1 MKRLLLFAALIGIA
15 IAADPIAKHPRELRF
30 PSREFTPPRAADFRH
45 KLSNGATAFLVEDH
59 EFPLI
64 NISVLIHTGEYLEPE
79 GKTGLAQLTGGQ
91 MRSGGTKTKPPA
103 AFDEEAAFLAAQ
115 ISSGI
120 ADVSGQASLNCL
132 SKDIDSGLAL
142 FVDMLRNPGFAEDRL
157 KLVKNQMLQSLA
169 RRNDNTA
176 SIERREMQRL
186 LRGDKHFS
194 TAQVTKASLEAIS
207 RQDLVEF
214 HDRYYYPSNF
224 VLAVSGD
231 FDTKQMLAKLDKAL
245 AEWPNRDVRIPDPPK
260 PEFTPVPGLYMVDK
274 KDVNQG
280 RVSMG
285 HLGVA
290 ISNPD
295 HLALGV
301 MNGILGGNGFSS
313 RILERVR
320 SDEGLAY
327 SAASAFQAGTYY
339 EGTFSV
345 SFQSKS
351 PSVAQAIAIVNEEIE
366 RLRTTKVSA
375 EELSTAIGHAVEAL
389 PLRFASPGLKAAQFA
404 NDYYSKLP
412 EDYWQKYSS
421 RVGAVTA
428 DEIQRV
434 ARTYLHPDKLAILAV
449 GDVDTMLRGNPDR
462 AQYSIAKL
470 AGDRGVIRIPLP
482 DPLTMIYP
490 AVAQ

>member
-1 MKRLLLFAALIGIA
+1 MVT
-15 IAADPIAKHPRELRF
+15 HPRALRF
-30 PSREFTPPRAADFRH
+30 PTREFTPPRAADYRH
-45 KLSNGATAFLVEDH
+45 KLSNGAMAFLVEDH

-64 NISVLIHTGEYLEPE
+64 NLSVMIRTGDYLEPA
-79 GKTGLAQLTGGQ
+79 GKTGLAQLTGAQ
-91 MRSGGTKTKPPA
+91 MRSGGTKSKPAA

-120 ADVSGQASLNCL
+120 GDISGHASLNCL

-142 FVDMLRNPGFAEDRL
+142 FVDMLRNPAFAEDRL
-157 KLVKNQMLQSLA
+157 KLAKNQMLQSLA
-169 RRNDNTA
+169 RRNDNTS
-176 SIERREMQRL
+176 SIERREYQRL
-186 LRGDKHFS
+186 LRGDKHFT
-194 TAQVTKASLEAIS
+194 TAEVTKASLEAIA

-231 FDTKQMLAKLDKAL
+231 FDTKQMVAKLEKAF
-245 AEWPNRDVRIPDPPK
+245 AEWPNHDARIPDPPK

-274 KDVNQG
+274 KDANQG
-280 RVSMG
+280 RVHMG
-285 HLGVA
+285 HLGVT

-295 HLALGV
+295 HIALGI

-327 SAASAFQAGTYY
+327 SADSTFQAGTYY

-351 PSVAQAIAIVNEEIE
+351 PSVAQAITIVNEEIE
-366 RLRTTKVSA
+366 RLRATKVGA

-404 NDYYSKLP
+404 GDYYSKLP
-412 EDYWQKYSS
+412 EDYWQKYSE
-421 RVGAVTA
+421 RVKAVTA
-428 DEIQRV
+428 DEVQRV
-434 ARTYLHPDKLAILAV
+434 ARKYLHPDKLVILAV
-449 GDVDTMLRGNPDR
+449 GDVDTIQRGNADR
-462 AQYSIAKL
+462 SQYSIAKL
-470 AGDRGVIRIPLP
+470 AGGRGVVRIPLP
-482 DPLTMIYP
+482 DPLTMVYP
-490 AVAQ
+490 